1 MTTYQV
7 FYGFLV
13 LTHNDHVHIQ
23 LVIDKVVRS
32 PEKLCGFPRT
42 RMPEEVIW
50 QLSRTDFCYIKK
62 IHNIMNESLLRR
74 VAPPIF
80 RCFYGKKYFARIL
93 LREPMGMYTPSRC
106 SDIPG
111 DSLAYPIPPCLGT
124 IMVSKSKENLMSCN
138 MVE

>member
-1 MTTYQV
+1 MLRFKQV
-7 FYGFLV
+7 HLPEHNYTCVLWFLV
-13 LTHNDHVHIQ
+13 LIHNDHVHIQ

-93 LREPMGMYTPSRC
+93 LREPMGN
-106 SDIPG
+106 G
-111 DSLAYPIPPCLGT
+111 DVYPHLVARTSLGIH
-124 IMVSKSKENLMSCN
+124 
-138 MVE
+138 